1 MGGQHLTIACILLT
15 NGTSIASRT
24 LIDSG
29 ANGFIFVNIL
39 FAIDLARAFNIMT
52 TRLPS
57 PIQVKGYNSK
67 LGKPVTHY
75 IRLYLTVDQYR

>member
-1 MGGQHLTIACILLT
+1 MGGQHLTIACMLST
-15 NGTSIASRT
+15 NGTSVASRA

-29 ANGFIFVNIL
+29 ANGFIFVNTL
-39 FAIDLARAFNIMT
+39 FAIDLARSFNITT

-57 PIQVKGYNSK
+57 PIQVKGYDSK

-75 IRLYLTVDQYR
+75 IRLHLIVD

>member
-1 MGGQHLTIACILLT
+1 MGGQHLTIACMLST
-15 NGTSIASRT
+15 NGTSVASRA

-29 ANGFIFVNIL
+29 VNRFIFVNTL
-39 FAIDLARAFNIMT
+39 FAIDLARSFNITT

-57 PIQVKGYNSK
+57 PIQVKGYDSK

-75 IRLYLTVDQYR
+75 IRLHLIV